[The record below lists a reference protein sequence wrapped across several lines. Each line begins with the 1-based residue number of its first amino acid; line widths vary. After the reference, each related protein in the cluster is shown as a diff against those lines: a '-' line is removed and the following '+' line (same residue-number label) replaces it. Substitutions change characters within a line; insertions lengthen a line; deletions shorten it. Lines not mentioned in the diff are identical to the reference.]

1 MELIAALADICKSSD
16 QPIIAIDGPAGAGKT
31 TLAATL
37 SLALAQDFTIT
48 VIHMDDLYAGWDDAL
63 GTSLTESLTWITS
76 SHKTGKDLIYSPFN
90 WSQNDFDPPR
100 HCAST
105 SLLILEGVGSSQM
118 AIEEFL
124 STSIWIDL
132 DPIVGF
138 QRVIERDGDQISE
151 SMQGWLDQ
159 QGQHFARDRTKERS
173 EFILST

>member
-1 MELIAALADICKSSD
+1 
-16 QPIIAIDGPAGAGKT
+16 
-31 TLAATL
+31 
-37 SLALAQDFTIT
+37 
-48 VIHMDDLYAGWDDAL
+48 
-63 GTSLTESLTWITS
+63 
-76 SHKTGKDLIYSPFN
+76 
-90 WSQNDFDPPR
+90 
-100 HCAST
+100 
-105 SLLILEGVGSSQM
+105 M